1 MKVFK
6 RSSACFCS
14 FDWFKPDQTR
24 TNRKGIA
31 MLNTIENNNIVLV
44 DPDEEAE
51 VVAHLLIKMNAFV
64 SIKTA
69 EIATTLD
76 KTTQYRERREG
87 RFPKLVSLTHHGRR
101 KAYRIQDL
109 RNWLENPDDYRSLQS
124 VKKR

>member
-1 MKVFK
+1 MVK
-6 RSSACFCS
+6 
-14 FDWFKPDQTR
+14 
-24 TNRKGIA
+24 
-31 MLNTIENNNIVLV
+31 TIENNSVILI

-51 VVAHLLIKMNAFV
+51 VVAHLLLKMNAFV

-76 KTTQYRERREG
+76 KMTQYRERKEG

-109 RNWLENPDDYRSLQS
+109 KNWLENPSEYLSSYSDESL
-124 VKKR
+124 K

>member
-1 MKVFK
+1 
-6 RSSACFCS
+6 
-14 FDWFKPDQTR
+14 
-24 TNRKGIA
+24 
-31 MLNTIENNNIVLV
+31 MLKTIENNTVVLI

-51 VVAHLLIKMNAFV
+51 IVAHLLLKMNAFV

-76 KTTQYRERREG
+76 KMTQYRERKEG

-109 RNWLENPDDYRSLQS
+109 KNWLENPNEYTQ
-124 VKKR
+124 VKISQ